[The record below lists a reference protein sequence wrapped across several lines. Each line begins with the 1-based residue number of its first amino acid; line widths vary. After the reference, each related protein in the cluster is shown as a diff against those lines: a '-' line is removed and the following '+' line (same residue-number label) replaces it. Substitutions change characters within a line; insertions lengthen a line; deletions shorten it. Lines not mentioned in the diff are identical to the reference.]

1 MSRSRDIADA
11 GAKVNYLDNVT
22 ASLPADVA
30 STLALKAPL
39 ASPTFTGTTDI
50 SSGATFPAG
59 HVLQVQIDINSTLN
73 TLTAST
79 AERDTG
85 ISVSLTPKV
94 SGSKILV
101 LADLTTGVAIATGL
115 GLIIKR
121 TGPSTTN
128 LQAGGSGTHQYGK
141 AFYYAGTE
149 HDGAVWSATGHFTDT
164 AQDDSTAH
172 VYNMYVQTNNS
183 AIVPINKRESDT
195 LWGSTSSIIA
205 MEIKA

>member
-141 AFYYAGTE
+141 AFYYAGLD